1 VHALSTTTV
10 THFACLFLTRAVLFF
25 LFLFAAAFQFFCW
38 SAVLR
43 ASYRRGVEPDQRDP
57 ASGTA
62 AVSVIVCFHN
72 EQKTLGRCVDRI
84 LAQVYPGELELVL
97 VDDNSTDNSA
107 SIIHLFEIKHDNVRL
122 LQPGPTRAGKK
133 DALAFGIA
141 AAKHDFLV
149 LTDADC
155 VPASSHWLWFMA
167 DPLRRGTELVLGVS
181 PYTADKE
188 NALLSAWQRFE
199 ATYVSLKY
207 LGFARTGMPY
217 MGVGRNLAYRRSFYE
232 RAGGFAAHADLPGG
246 DDDLLVSATA
256 QREGTARVVH
266 PAAWTYSAPQP
277 SWRAYFR
284 QRARHQSVGIRYPA
298 KAQWVLGGL
307 ALSHGLF
314 YLLGF
319 YLLFTPDWLVALG
332 AYTFRLLLLIYVYAT
347 PYLGADAGARSPDWR
362 SAPAPEGGGW
372 RSKVSLPFTVAFFDA
387 WVGPMYLYLAVAGL
401 RPARSW

>member
-1 VHALSTTTV
+1 MLY
-10 THFACLFLTRAVLFF
+10 LFLL
-25 LFLFAAAFQFFCW
+25 AAAFQFFCW

-43 ASYRRGVEPDQRDP
+43 AGYRRGVEPDQKDP

-62 AVSVIVCFHN
+62 AVSVIVCFRN
-72 EQKTLGRCVDRI
+72 EQETIGRCVDRI
-84 LAQVYPGELELVL
+84 LAQVYPGNFELVL

-107 SIIHLFEIKHDNVRL
+107 SIVHPFEIKYDNVRL
-122 LQPGPTRAGKK
+122 LKPGPTRAGKK

-141 AAKHDFLV
+141 AAKHDFLL

-167 DPLRRGTELVLGVS
+167 DPLRRGAELVLGVS
-181 PYTADKE
+181 PYTTDRT
-188 NALLSAWQRFE
+188 NGVRSAWQRFE

-256 QREGTARVVH
+256 QREATARVVH
-266 PAAWTYSAPQP
+266 PAGWTYSAPQP
-277 SWRAYFR
+277 NWRAYFR

-298 KAQWVLGGL
+298 RAQWVLGGL

-319 YLLFTPDWLVALG
+319 YLLFTPDWPIALA
-332 AYTFRLLLLIYVYAT
+332 AYSLRWLLLIYVYAT
-347 PYLGADAGARSPDWR
+347 PYLRTDPLTYSGGADAGA
-362 SAPAPEGGGW
+362 EGGW
-372 RSKVSLPFTVAFFDA
+372 RSKVFLPLTVAFFDA